1 MSNPVNVKP
10 IVGGTN
16 VNWNS
21 NKSNIRSSLVQ
32 KARKVRKVQNKK
44 NKRDKQI
51 KQIVEN
57 NQPHQ
62 TNSDINIV
70 QNQNY
75 IVETGIIHNGSMLK
89 YRIDEHLN
97 CTLIQ

>member
-32 KARKVRKVQNKK
+32 KVRKVRKVRKVQNKK
-44 NKRDKQI
+44 NKKDKQI
-51 KQIVEN
+51 EEN
-57 NQPHQ
+57 NQPRQ

-89 YRIDEHLN
+89 YRIDEYLN

>member
-1 MSNPVNVKP
+1 MSNPINVNP

-21 NKSNIRSSLVQ
+21 NKSNIRTSLV
-32 KARKVRKVQNKK
+32 RKVRKVRKEQKEQNKK
-44 NKRDKQI
+44 LERK
-51 KQIVEN
+51 IVVN
-57 NQPHQ
+57 NQPKQ
-62 TNSDINIV
+62 TIPDINII

-75 IVETGIIHNGSMLK
+75 IVETGIKHNGSMLK
-89 YRIDEHLN
+89 YRIDEYLN